1 MKRMKLLAGMVLAV
15 ALAFSAGYGALSAF
29 AETQAAEENTA
40 VSLDEDFDGLLDE
53 DFDGSSVL
61 VTMTE
66 EVSEVNKKYDKS
78 YFGDIEI
85 SSIEDLSAMTGN
97 IAEKKYFD
105 ESKFR
110 QILQL
115 NLPEKG

>member
-40 VSLDEDFDGLLDE
+40 VSLDEDFDG
-53 DFDGSSVL
+53 SSVL

-66 EVSEVNKKYDKS
+66 DVSEVNKKYDKS
-78 YFGDIEI
+78 YFGDIRIEVPADPAVEFAGKRITVSCFEKETVIFYAFI
-85 SSIEDLSAMTGN
+85 SPG
-97 IAEKKYFD
+97 KPFVKV
-105 ESKFR
+105 
-110 QILQL
+110 
-115 NLPEKG
+115 

>member
-29 AETQAAEENTA
+29 AETRAAEENTA
-40 VSLDEDFDGLLDE
+40 VSLDEDFDG
-53 DFDGSSVL
+53 SSVL

-66 EVSEVNKKYDKS
+66 DVSEVNKKYDKS

-97 IAEKKYFD
+97 IAEKEYFD

-115 NLPEKG
+115 HLPEKG

>member
-40 VSLDEDFDGLLDE
+40 VSLDE

-105 ESKFR
+105 ETKFR